1 MWPFVGALVLFVV
14 LALLFIGERA
24 FDRGR
29 KRRALP
35 PGRKRLPPGR

>member
-35 PGRKRLPPGR
+35 HPRKRLPPP